1 VNTYKE
7 AVNHRLFIYSIYS
20 HMKYLFKPFEIVG
33 KNTRLIIILSWVA
46 MVIIFWFISSMGDR
60 HLFPSPQQ
68 VLTGFTELYN
78 EGLVVHVGSSL
89 WLCLK
94 AIIIA
99 VFISLVLTYL
109 STIPII
115 TPIAN
120 ALSKLRYLPLTGIT
134 FYLAIL
140 ISDARTMQVW
150 VLVVFMST
158 YLTTSLLSMISA
170 IAQEEFDHARSLQC
184 GRWEVLWEVV
194 VKGRIDHVIE
204 VIRQNLAI
212 VWMMLV
218 TVESIL
224 VAAGGL
230 GFLIKN
236 SDKFMNHGR
245 IIALQIVILLV
256 GLSIDF
262 FLSYFR
268 KVFFRYSKI

>member
-1 VNTYKE
+1 MKQ
-7 AVNHRLFIYSIYS
+7 LFT
-20 HMKYLFKPFEIVG
+20 PFENVS
-33 KNTRLIIILSWVA
+33 KNTRLFIVLGWV
-46 MVIIFWFISSMGDR
+46 VLLLGFWFVSSMGER

-68 VLTGFTELYN
+68 VWQGFLELYN
-78 EGLVVHVGSSL
+78 EGLVVHIGSSL
-89 WLCLK
+89 LLCFS
-94 AIIIA
+94 AIGIA
-99 VFISLVLTYL
+99 IVISLVFSYL
-109 STIPII
+109 STVPII
-115 TPIAN
+115 KPVAKT
-120 ALSKLRYLPLTGIT
+120 LSKLRYLPLTGIT

-158 YLTTSLLSMISA
+158 YLTTSLLSMLNA
-170 IAQEEFDHARSLQC
+170 IPQEEFDHARSLGC
-184 GRWEVLWEVV
+184 SRWEVLWEVV
-194 VKGRIDHVIE
+194 VKGRIDYVID

-245 IIALQIVILLV
+245 IIALQIVILGV
-256 GLSIDF
+256 GLFIDF
-262 FLSYFR
+262 VLNYLR
-268 KVFFRYSKI
+268 KAFFRYSKI

>member
-1 VNTYKE
+1 MK
-7 AVNHRLFIYSIYS
+7 HLFN
-20 HMKYLFKPFEIVG
+20 PFEKISKNSRLLIVFV
-33 KNTRLIIILSWVA
+33 WV
-46 MVIIFWFISSMGDR
+46 VIMLTFWFISSMGER
-60 HLFPSPQQ
+60 HLFPSPNQ
-68 VLTGFTELYN
+68 VLTGFIELYN
-78 EGLVVHVGSSL
+78 EGLVVHIGSSL
-89 WLCLK
+89 LLCLK

-99 VFISLVLTYL
+99 VVISLTITYL
-109 STIPII
+109 STIPVL
-115 TPIAN
+115 TPIAKT
-120 ALSKLRYLPLTGIT
+120 LSKLRYLPLTGIS
-134 FYLAIL
+134 FYLAII

-158 YLTTSLLSMISA
+158 YLTTSLLSMISS
-170 IAQEEFDHARSLQC
+170 ISQEEFDHARSLRC
-184 GRWEVLWEVV
+184 SRWEVLWEVV
-194 VKGRIDHVIE
+194 IKGRIDHVIE

-262 FLSYFR
+262 VLDYLR
-268 KVFFRYSKI
+268 KAFFRYSKI

>member
-1 VNTYKE
+1 
-7 AVNHRLFIYSIYS
+7 
-20 HMKYLFKPFEIVG
+20 MKYLFKPFEKIS
-33 KNTRLIIILSWVA
+33 KNNRLLIIGAWVA
-46 MVIIFWFISSMGDR
+46 IVLVFWFISSMGER
-60 HLFPSPQQ
+60 HLFPSPKQ

-78 EGLVVHVGSSL
+78 EGLVVHIGSSL
-89 WLCLK
+89 LLCIK

-99 VFISLVLTYL
+99 VFISLIITYL
-109 STIPII
+109 STIPVIA
-115 TPIAN
+115 PIAKT
-120 ALSKLRYLPLTGIT
+120 LSKLRYLPLTGIS

-158 YLTTSLLSMISA
+158 YLTTSLLSMISS
-170 IAQEEFDHARSLQC
+170 IPQEEFDHARSLQC
-184 GRWEVLWEVV
+184 NRWEVLWEVV
-194 VKGRIDHVIE
+194 IKGRIDYVIE

-262 FLSYFR
+262 VLDYLR
-268 KVFFRYSKI
+268 KTFFRYSKI

>member
-1 VNTYKE
+1 
-7 AVNHRLFIYSIYS
+7 
-20 HMKYLFKPFEIVG
+20 MKYLFKPFEKIS
-33 KNTRLIIILSWVA
+33 KNNRLLIIGVWI
-46 MVIIFWFISSMGDR
+46 VIVLAFWFISSMGDR
-60 HLFPSPQQ
+60 HLFPSPKQ

-78 EGLVVHVGSSL
+78 EGLVVHIGSSL
-89 WLCLK
+89 LLCVK
-94 AIIIA
+94 AILIA
-99 VFISLVLTYL
+99 VVISLIVTYL
-109 STIPII
+109 STIPVVA
-115 TPIAN
+115 PIAKT
-120 ALSKLRYLPLTGIT
+120 LSKLRYLPLTGIS

-158 YLTTSLLSMISA
+158 YLTTSLLSMISS
-170 IAQEEFDHARSLQC
+170 IPQEEFDHARSLQC
-184 GRWEVLWEVV
+184 NRWEVLWEVV
-194 VKGRIDHVIE
+194 IKGRIDYVIE

-262 FLSYFR
+262 VLDYLR
-268 KVFFRYSKI
+268 KTFFRYSKI

>member
-1 VNTYKE
+1 
-7 AVNHRLFIYSIYS
+7 
-20 HMKYLFKPFEIVG
+20 MKLLFKPFEKVS
-33 KNTRLIIILSWVA
+33 KNTRLLIVLFWV
-46 MVIIFWFISSMGDR
+46 VLVVTFWFISSMGER

-68 VLTGFTELYN
+68 VFTGFSELYN
-78 EGLVVHVGSSL
+78 EGLVVHVASSL
-89 WLCLK
+89 FLCLK

-99 VFISLVLTYL
+99 VIISLIFAYL
-109 STIPII
+109 STIPVIK
-115 TPIAN
+115 PLAN
-120 ALSKLRYLPLTGIT
+120 TLSKLRYLPLTGIT
-134 FYLAIL
+134 FYLTIL
-140 ISDARTMQVW
+140 INDARTMQVW

-158 YLTTSLLSMISA
+158 YLTTSLLSMVSA
-170 IAQEEFDHARSLQC
+170 IPQEEFDHARSLQC
-184 GRWEVLWEVV
+184 KRWEVLWEVV
-194 VKGRIDHVIE
+194 IKGRVDHVIE

-245 IIALQIVILLV
+245 IIALQIVILFV

-262 FLSYFR
+262 ILNYLR
-268 KVFFRYSKI
+268 KTFFRYSKI

>member
-1 VNTYKE
+1 
-7 AVNHRLFIYSIYS
+7 
-20 HMKYLFKPFEIVG
+20 MKHIFKPFEKIS
-33 KNTRLIIILSWVA
+33 KNSRLLIILVWVVA
-46 MVIIFWFISSMGDR
+46 VLVFWFISSMGER

-78 EGLVVHVGSSL
+78 EGLVVHIGSSL
-89 WLCLK
+89 LLCIK
-94 AIIIA
+94 AILIA
-99 VFISLVLTYL
+99 VIISLLLTYL
-109 STIPII
+109 STIPVV
-115 TPIAN
+115 TPIARM
-120 ALSKLRYLPLTGIT
+120 LSKLRYLPLTGIS

-150 VLVVFMST
+150 VLVVFMAT
-158 YLTTSLLSMISA
+158 YLTTSLLSMVSSIP
-170 IAQEEFDHARSLQC
+170 QEEFDHARSLQC
-184 GRWEVLWEVV
+184 NRWEVLWEVV
-194 VKGRIDHVIE
+194 IKGRIDYVIE

-262 FLSYFR
+262 VLDYLR
-268 KVFFRYSKI
+268 KSFFRYSKI

>member
-1 VNTYKE
+1 MKNILTPFEKINKNTK
-7 AVNHRLFIYSIYS
+7 LFIA
-20 HMKYLFKPFEIVG
+20 LGWVIV
-33 KNTRLIIILSWVA
+33 VA
-46 MVIIFWFISSMGDR
+46 LTWFLSSMGER

-68 VLTGFTELYN
+68 VFQGLAELYN
-78 EGLVVHVGSSL
+78 EGLVVHIGSSL
-89 WLCLK
+89 LLCFS

-99 VFISLVLTYL
+99 IIISLLFSYL
-109 STIPII
+109 STIPLIQ
-115 TPIAN
+115 PVAK

-140 ISDARTMQVW
+140 ISDARTMQIW

-158 YLTTSLLSMISA
+158 YLTTSLLSMVNSIP
-170 IAQEEFDHARSLQC
+170 QEEFDHARSLGC
-184 GRWEVLWEVV
+184 NRWEVLWEVV
-194 VKGRIDHVIE
+194 VKGRIDYVID

-245 IIALQIVILLV
+245 IIALQIVILVV
-256 GLSIDF
+256 GLLIDF
-262 FLSYFR
+262 VLDYLR
-268 KVFFRYSKI
+268 KSFFRYSKI

>member
-1 VNTYKE
+1 
-7 AVNHRLFIYSIYS
+7 
-20 HMKYLFKPFEIVG
+20 MKHFFTPFEVLK
-33 KNTRLIIILSWVA
+33 KNTRLFIILFWILL
-46 MVIIFWFISSMGDR
+46 VIIFWFVSSMGDR
-60 HLFPSPQQ
+60 HLFPSPKQ
-68 VLTGFTELYN
+68 VITGFTELYN
-78 EGLVVHVGSSL
+78 EGLVVHIASSL
-89 WLCLK
+89 LLCFK

-99 VFISLVLTYL
+99 VLISLIFTYL
-109 STIPII
+109 STIPVIKPVTSTI
-115 TPIAN
+115 
-120 ALSKLRYLPLTGIT
+120 SKLRYLPLTGIS

-170 IAQEEFDHARSLQC
+170 IEQEEFDHARSLKC
-184 GRWEVLWEVV
+184 NRWEVLYQVV
-194 VKGRIDHVIE
+194 IKGRIDHVIE

-245 IIALQIVILLV
+245 IIALQIVILFV

-262 FLSYFR
+262 VLNYLR
-268 KVFFRYSKI
+268 KAFFRYSKI

>member
-1 VNTYKE
+1 
-7 AVNHRLFIYSIYS
+7 
-20 HMKYLFKPFEIVG
+20 MKYLFKPFEKIS
-33 KNTRLIIILSWVA
+33 KNNRLLIIGAWIAIVLV
-46 MVIIFWFISSMGDR
+46 FWFISSMGER
-60 HLFPSPQQ
+60 HLFPSPKQ

-78 EGLVVHVGSSL
+78 EGLVVHIGSSL
-89 WLCLK
+89 LLCVK
-94 AIIIA
+94 AIVIA
-99 VFISLVLTYL
+99 VFISLIVTYL
-109 STIPII
+109 STIPVIA
-115 TPIAN
+115 PIAKT
-120 ALSKLRYLPLTGIT
+120 LSKLRYLPLTGIS

-158 YLTTSLLSMISA
+158 YLTTSLLSMISS
-170 IAQEEFDHARSLQC
+170 IPQEEFDHARSLQC
-184 GRWEVLWEVV
+184 NRWEVLWEVV
-194 VKGRIDHVIE
+194 IKGRIDYVIE

-262 FLSYFR
+262 VLDYLR
-268 KVFFRYSKI
+268 KTFFRYSKI